1 MLGGAVLVVAGIVV
15 NHLAVSLPVVGLIA
29 ALVAAGGLFLLAG
42 ATPAA
47 LGLLADMS
55 ERFPSDRGAIMG
67 LYSVFLALGQIIG
80 SLIGGVAADWRGIDG
95 MFIATLVLLGI
106 AVVPLSQLR
115 TQEHQFDQAT
125 GEVLAGDPA
134 A

>member
-1 MLGGAVLVVAGIVV
+1 
-15 NHLAVSLPVVGLIA
+15 
-29 ALVAAGGLFLLAG
+29 
-42 ATPAA
+42 
-47 LGLLADMS
+47 
-55 ERFPSDRGAIMG
+55 MG

-80 SLIGGVAADWRGIDG
+80 SLIGGVAADWLGIDG

-106 AVVPLSQLR
+106 AVVPLAQLR